1 MIVINNVIVM
11 KFLTPLLFVFLL
23 GYQSVNAQSDD
34 IPIDESLI
42 VKLAKT
48 ASGGYLSKMDL
59 SRAKSLEVN
68 EREAVIISFEYVCEK
83 SGYEANI
90 HNEGAELNE
99 QILGHLKNAKI
110 GTKVSFEHI
119 RIENASG
126 EVLAKPL
133 KLTIKS

>member
-1 MIVINNVIVM
+1 MKIITSLLIIFTLGINN
-11 KFLTPLLFVFLL
+11 LC
-23 GYQSVNAQSDD
+23 AQSDD
-34 IPIDESLI
+34 IPIDESII

-48 ASGGYLSKMDL
+48 ATGGYLSKMDL

-68 EREAVIISFEYVCEK
+68 EREAVIVSFDYICEK

-90 HNEGAELNE
+90 HNKGGELSE
-99 QILGHLKNAKI
+99 QIIGHLKNAKI
-110 GTKVSFEHI
+110 GTKVSFENI
-119 RIENASG
+119 LIENASG